1 MIEANKKAWFETIFN
16 LYNCQLLKRN
26 FKGIYLHLNQPLPSP
41 AIFTINHSSWWDAL
55 VLFHLN
61 RHVLKHDL
69 FVMMHEKGLK
79 DYPFFEKLGAFSV
92 NRLSPKDIVEALHYS
107 GTLLKEGK
115 SVGLFPQGDEFHLE
129 KRPLSFLPG
138 TIAIME
144 KNQKIPLIPIAFYYS
159 FGHSK
164 KQEIY
169 IKVGDP
175 IYYHSLNGSSRKER
189 NSSFEQLFT
198 KQLDSLKKN
207 VVNEHRD
214 YFRGIL

>member
-1 MIEANKKAWFETIFN
+1 MIEANKKAWFETVFTI
-16 LYNCQLLKRN
+16 YNRQLLKRY
-26 FKGIYLHLNQPLPSP
+26 FKDIYLQFDQPLPSQ

-79 DYPFFEKLGAFSV
+79 DYPFFGKLGAYSV
-92 NRLSPKDIVEALHYS
+92 NRLSLKDIVKALNYS

-138 TIAIME
+138 TIALME
-144 KNQKIPLIPIAFYYS
+144 KNQDIPLIPVAFYYS
-159 FGHSK
+159 FGHTK

-169 IKVGDP
+169 INVGEP

-189 NSSFEQLFT
+189 NSSFELLFT
-198 KQLDSLKKN
+198 KQLDSLKQI
-207 VVNEHRD
+207 VVNEQID
-214 YFRGIL
+214 SFQAIL